1 VSRGRRLGFFGVVA
15 VLVAVPL
22 AVIGY
27 NELKLATGE
36 EVRLRT
42 EPVDPIDFFRGR
54 YVTLNYEISRVPLDV
69 SETAP
74 GTTVYVPLRD
84 VGEFW
89 KGQAAMTERPSGG
102 RFIRGRVG
110 SGGQIRYGI
119 ETYFTDERK
128 AKRYENAAGSGT
140 LYVDVI
146 LDDEGGAKIQELHV
160 GSQG

>member
-1 VSRGRRLGFFGVVA
+1 VSRRRRLAFFGVVV

-22 AVIGY
+22 ATIGY
-27 NELKLATGE
+27 NELKLATGD

-54 YVTLNYEISRVPLDV
+54 YVTLNYEISRVPLDG
-69 SETAP
+69 SETEP

-84 VGEFW
+84 AGEFW
-89 KGQAAMTERPSGG
+89 RGEPATTERPSGG

-119 ETYFTDERK
+119 ETYFTDEEK
-128 AKRYENAAGSGT
+128 AKGYERAAGSGT

-146 LDDEGGAKIQELHV
+146 LDDAGGAKIQELHV
-160 GSQG
+160 GSRD